1 MARPHAPEGAPSQ
14 PERRITV
21 RAHRHLK
28 WPLLDHLER
37 GLMILCALLL
47 LGFTVCEVADVVFRN
62 IGRPWLNANEFA
74 GGLFVWGVFIGMGVA
89 VRRDQHFRL
98 TAIGESLSGRKRWAV
113 ETFNRLVT
121 LGVGLCMVWF
131 GYVNYLN
138 GFGSFLMPSVTPI
151 AVLYAAIP
159 VGGGLIALF
168 TAEEL
173 VNGWRRG
180 FEARGR
186 PAPEPIRPPVS

>member
-1 MARPHAPEGAPSQ
+1 VARPHAAEEAHSQ
-14 PERRITV
+14 PERRVTI

-28 WPLLDHLER
+28 WPVLDHLER

-62 IGRPWLNANEFA
+62 LGRPWLNANEFA
-74 GGLFVWGVFIGMGVA
+74 GGLFVWGVFVGMGVA

-113 ETFNRLVT
+113 ETFNRLVI

-131 GYVNYLN
+131 GYLNYLN

-159 VGGGLIALF
+159 VAGGLIALF
-168 TAEEL
+168 TTEEL
-173 VNGWRRG
+173 VNGWRHG
-180 FEARGR
+180 FHARGT
-186 PAPEPIRPPVS
+186 AAAEPVRPPAA

>member
-1 MARPHAPEGAPSQ
+1 VTARKTPAEAHGQ
-14 PERRITV
+14 PEKRITI
-21 RAHRHLK
+21 RAYRHLK
-28 WPLLDHLER
+28 WPALDYLER
-37 GLMILCALLL
+37 GLMVLCALLL

-62 IGRPWLNANEFA
+62 LRRPWLNANEFA

-98 TAIGESLSGRKRWAV
+98 TAVGEALSGRKRMLV
-113 ETFNRLVT
+113 ETFNRMVV

-131 GYVNYLN
+131 GYLNYLN

-159 VGGGLIALF
+159 VAGGLVCLF
-168 TAEEL
+168 TIEEL
-173 VNGWRRG
+173 VNGWRHG
-180 FEARGR
+180 FKAPGKA
-186 PAPEPIRPPVS
+186 PAEPIRPPVS